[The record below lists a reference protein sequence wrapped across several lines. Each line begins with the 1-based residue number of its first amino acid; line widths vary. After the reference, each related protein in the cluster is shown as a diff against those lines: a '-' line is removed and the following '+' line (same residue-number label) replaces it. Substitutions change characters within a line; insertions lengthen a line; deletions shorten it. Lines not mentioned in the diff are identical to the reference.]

1 MLFTEIVIVITNLD
15 FIMCNN
21 YYYTIWLFF
30 TSVIICIFLKQRAY
44 ISTKDVNF
52 VEFYRFI
59 CGICGLK
66 CGNVL
71 IKLNKKNNLSIN
83 YQLSMLMIPLRIAYL
98 VNSTVLCLP
107 SLSIKWVLWVST
119 VFTLIYSSLAIPLFE

>member
-1 MLFTEIVIVITNLD
+1 MLFTEIIIVITNLD
-15 FIMCNN
+15 FLIYN

-30 TSVIICIFLKQRAY
+30 TSVIFCIFLKKRVY
-44 ISTKDVNF
+44 ISAKDVNF
-52 VEFYRFI
+52 AEFFRFI

-66 CGNVL
+66 GGNVL
-71 IKLNKKNNLSIN
+71 LKLNKKNNLSIN